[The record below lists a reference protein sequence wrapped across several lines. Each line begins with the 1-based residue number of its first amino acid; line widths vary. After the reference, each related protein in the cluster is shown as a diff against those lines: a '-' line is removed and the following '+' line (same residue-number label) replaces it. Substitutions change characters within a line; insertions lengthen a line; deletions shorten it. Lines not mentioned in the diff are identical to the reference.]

1 MKKKGGNEMKIFTRN
16 LDDLFRVVIP
26 SEIRRELNLKE
37 KDTVD
42 ITIDNNSIIMKKNT
56 SIPHCI
62 VCNSSDNLIEFP
74 QQKSFICSK
83 CKQEI
88 SEF

>member
-1 MKKKGGNEMKIFTRN
+1 MKNFTRN

-42 ITIDNNSIIMKKNT
+42 ITI
-56 SIPHCI
+56 
-62 VCNSSDNLIEFP
+62 
-74 QQKSFICSK
+74 
-83 CKQEI
+83 EI
-88 SEF
+88 TFVKG